1 MPTDAAI
8 AQMLRKLVR
17 TAQNYFP
24 GLAEAKN
31 EFYHLARKHL
41 GFVHERD
48 FSAIALLPRGGDD
61 LFVDIGANRGQSILS
76 IRHYRP
82 DARIVCFEPNPVMF
96 AWLLRHFG
104 DDAGIRLLNV
114 GVSAEP
120 KHLTLTVPSYRGFLY
135 DGVATFSKETVFEY
149 MSADRIYGFDPSLLT
164 MQEFACET
172 RPLDSFDL
180 QPTFIKIDVEGF
192 EHEVIAGGMQTLR
205 RCRPVLMVERF
216 YENPKLLALL
226 DALGYGEVIAKDG
239 RLRPGASTGPNM
251 LLMSS
256 HAAMTA

>member
-1 MPTDAAI
+1 
-8 AQMLRKLVR
+8 MLRKLIR

-31 EFYHLARKHL
+31 EFYHFARKHL

-48 FSAIALLPRGGDD
+48 FSAIALLNRSDDD
-61 LFVDIGANRGQSILS
+61 LFIDIGANRGQSILS

-82 DARIVCFEPNPVMF
+82 DVRLACFEPNPVMF
-96 AWLLRHFG
+96 GWLLRHFG
-104 DDAGIRLLNV
+104 RDPRIRLFNFGLA
-114 GVSAEP
+114 AEADR
-120 KHLTLTVPSYRGFLY
+120 LTLTVPSYRGFLY

-149 MSADRIYGFDPSLLT
+149 MSAKRIFGFDPSLLSV
-164 MQEFACET
+164 QEFVCET

-180 QPTFIKIDVEGF
+180 RPTFIKIDVEGF

-216 YENPKLLALL
+216 YDNPRLLELL
-226 DALGYGEVIAKDG
+226 GELAYEEVVAAGG
-239 RLRPGASTGPNM
+239 RLQPGTSAGPNM
-251 LLMSS
+251 LLMSRHS
-256 HAAMTA
+256 REAA